1 MAESSEEPKVSLR
14 LFIDEEKNKV
24 VLAEASKAFVD
35 VLFSL
40 LTLPMGTIIRLL
52 GEHRE
57 SQPITV
63 GCFSNLYR
71 SVADMG
77 IDNFKTDVC
86 KHILLH
92 PRSVRDVQYKRLK
105 LNINPTEVK
114 LFTCPDLCK
123 FYSHFST
130 SRCQCGSSMN
140 KEFQEPK
147 VVPVAS
153 SIQNDVNGVFII
165 TDDLKVAVRSTD
177 VVLNELKSLG
187 SGDISKLREMLVYI
201 GFEEVLTLLE
211 CMFSSKAPLTNTF
224 LNKQTFQGQGVTKV
238 YETFSPCMET
248 NGDTFLTLDVIVRKQ
263 DMEILYVECGEDF
276 VDLLFTFLAVP
287 LEYVVGISG
296 NSCSFVCI
304 RNLIRSFKDLN
315 AAEVSTS
322 KSAIHH
328 FYRGQKQLL
337 NIITDQPPL
346 YRRYRDYCGQFR
358 YILTEFSGS
367 TPLIL
372 IDPEGS
378 GFVKR
383 ETKFTVS
390 DDLIVTAMNS
400 SSTICL
406 LQKFQIHGDDLEVKK
421 ISISKTEATS
431 LLRAS
436 LVTSSALKTSL
447 RNLILKNP
455 KEEI

>member
-52 GEHRE
+52 EEHRE

-71 SVADMG
+71 SVAEMG

-92 PRSVRDVQYKRLK
+92 PRSVRDLQYKRLM

-114 LFTCPDLCK
+114 LFKCPISCN

-140 KEFQEPK
+140 KEFQEPR

-201 GFEEVLTLLE
+201 GFEEV
-211 CMFSSKAPLTNTF
+211 
-224 LNKQTFQGQGVTKV
+224 
-238 YETFSPCMET
+238 
-248 NGDTFLTLDVIVRKQ
+248 
-263 DMEILYVECGEDF
+263 
-276 VDLLFTFLAVP
+276 
-287 LEYVVGISG
+287 
-296 NSCSFVCI
+296 
-304 RNLIRSFKDLN
+304 
-315 AAEVSTS
+315 
-322 KSAIHH
+322 IHV
-328 FYRGQKQLL
+328 L
-337 NIITDQPPL
+337 
-346 YRRYRDYCGQFR
+346 
-358 YILTEFSGS
+358 
-367 TPLIL
+367 
-372 IDPEGS
+372 
-378 GFVKR
+378 
-383 ETKFTVS
+383 
-390 DDLIVTAMNS
+390 
-400 SSTICL
+400 
-406 LQKFQIHGDDLEVKK
+406 
-421 ISISKTEATS
+421 
-431 LLRAS
+431 
-436 LVTSSALKTSL
+436 
-447 RNLILKNP
+447 
-455 KEEI
+455 

>member
-52 GEHRE
+52 EEHRE

-71 SVADMG
+71 SVAEMG

-92 PRSVRDVQYKRLK
+92 PRSVRDLQYKRLM

-114 LFTCPDLCK
+114 LFTCPISCN

-140 KEFQEPK
+140 KEFQEPR

-238 YETFSPCMET
+238 YETLSPCMET

-315 AAEVSTS
+315 AAEVSTC

-328 FYRGQKQLL
+328 FYTCQKQLL

-346 YRRYRDYCGQFR
+346 YHRYNYYSLKEC
-358 YILTEFSGS
+358 SGS

-400 SSTICL
+400 SSPICL
-406 LQKFQIHGDDLEVKK
+406 LQKFQIHADDLEVQQ
-421 ISISKTEATS
+421 ISTSKTEATS

-455 KEEI
+455 EEEI